1 MTLKQRYES
10 VATAYLNKF
19 IEKQGFNHSFDGWI
33 GGIGG
38 IAGFAEQYFFNFDDI
53 RYDIDNDC
61 EVGLIL
67 RWQEDGV
74 DHHMKGNTD
83 TINYHSYHKGLR
95 YEDLKK

>member
-10 VATAYLNKF
+10 IATAYLNKF
-19 IEKQGFNHSFDGWI
+19 IKKQDLDFDGWVSDD
-33 GGIGG
+33 IGG
-38 IAGFAEQYFFNFDDI
+38 IAFFCCQYFFNLDDI
-53 RYDIDNDC
+53 RYDIDNNC
-61 EVGLIL
+61 EKGLIL

-74 DHHMKGNTD
+74 DYHMKGNTD

>member
-10 VATAYLNKF
+10 IATAYLNKF
-19 IEKQGFNHSFDGWI
+19 IKKQDIDFDGWI
-33 GGIGG
+33 SGDIVG
-38 IAGFAEQYFFNFDDI
+38 IASFCCQYFFNLDDI
-53 RYDIDNDC
+53 RYDIDNNC

-74 DHHMKGNTD
+74 DYHMKGNFD
-83 TINYHSYHKGLR
+83 IINYHSYSSGFR